1 MTTTNLSLS
10 LREGATHA
18 RQSMTTTR
26 IGPDELVNLDITLAN
41 FIIPRLEAFRD
52 ATDSYPDD
60 LDSLD
65 AWHAELNHMLAAW
78 RTVALSL
85 DNDEGYGD
93 LHTHTG
99 LRLFANR
106 VGHLWL

>member
-1 MTTTNLSLS
+1 MSNV
-10 LREGATHA
+10 TH
-18 RQSMTTTR
+18 
-26 IGPDELVNLDITLAN
+26 DELVNLDITLAN

-106 VGHLWL
+106 VGHLWQ